1 MAQTKLR
8 EGQTVGT
15 AANAIINGDCSVN
28 QRVTA
33 YTLVKDAY
41 CWDSSDLYGPDRFEG
56 MATGTLVSAGTFGQT
71 TSANCGVSGTAF
83 KFAGVT
89 LTGTG
94 ILYLR
99 YRMEAKDAKKFK
111 NQTAS
116 FKCKAYQDTGG
127 AIDHTIYIRKADVAN
142 VFSAVTAISNSGAVS
157 IPNITETALPYAAIA
172 MGDCS
177 NGIEIEI
184 KIAAGAITTKNF
196 EIAECKFEIG
206 ATSTNFEFI
215 DFSEELSSSKR
226 YYRKTYSYSIAP
238 ASASTAS
245 LPGGSGNA
253 AAATAGYL
261 SYTYNFDDMRA
272 PPTIVTYDTLG
283 ASGKM
288 NRSTLGAAT
297 ATGNNSAQA
306 QADSKGVLIY
316 SQTGASHTYCESH
329 LTLAAEL

>member
-196 EIAECKFEIG
+196 EITECKFEIG
-206 ATSTNFEFI
+206 STSTAFEYE
-215 DFSEELSSSKR
+215 DYSDTLSKCHAFFDKG
-226 YYRKTYSYSIAP
+226 YWIYNAVAT
-238 ASASTAS
+238 ASTQDFRQS
-245 LPGGSGNA
+245 VLFHSVMWG
-253 AAATAGYL
+253 T
-261 SYTYNFDDMRA
+261 
-272 PPTIVTYDTLG
+272 PTIAKTSTDFQNCSDIQTVISADGFYN
-283 ASGKM
+283 AV
-288 NRSTLGAAT
+288 RSTAAGNLYGYFNFT
-297 ATGNNSAQA
+297 AA
-306 QADSKGVLIY
+306 K
-316 SQTGASHTYCESH
+316 
-329 LTLAAEL
+329 EL